1 MSVNERQLR
10 AESDATL
17 AALETIRSLEE
28 RKRNLPPESE
38 DFLTTAQQ
46 IRELSEIVRRTA
58 ERQEEL
64 AESVAEEAKV
74 DSAPDRT
81 ISEIPPAESLPG
93 ILAAWRTAERRL
105 AESVPD
111 SAEEADLRDEVDRL
125 RRAYAEAHQKSMS
138 GRTGVSE
145 G

>member
-17 AALETIRSLEE
+17 AALDTIRSLEE
-28 RKRNLPPESE
+28 RKRNLSPESE
-38 DFLTTAQQ
+38 DFLATAQQ

-74 DSAPDRT
+74 DSGPDRT
-81 ISEIPPAESLPG
+81 ISEIPPAGSLPR

-105 AESVPD
+105 AEALPG
-111 SAEEADLRDEVDRL
+111 SAEEVDLRDQVDRL
-125 RRAYAEAHQKSMS
+125 RRAYAEAHQKSTG